1 MVISFRTVLQPS
13 ARQMQGMWVQMISDR
28 VLAFAVQGVVYSRS
42 LNTGWKP
49 PARLRQMTQV
59 WLSLLLNL
67 VTGLAGAGSTPSDTG
82 QLNPHG
88 SSYLTARDLPRSST
102 RSRACSVHG
111 DWASA
116 AGWDGKHSW
125 KQGVLRAAG

>member
-59 WLSLLLNL
+59 WLSLLLNH
-67 VTGLAGAGSTPSDTG
+67 VTGLAGAGSTPPDTG
-82 QLNPHG
+82 QLNAHG
-88 SSYLTARDLPRSST
+88 SSYLTARDLSRSST
-102 RSRACSVHG
+102 RS
-111 DWASA
+111 
-116 AGWDGKHSW
+116 
-125 KQGVLRAAG
+125 